1 MKKYTISLTNFK
13 LNRLRGLNLW
23 RVLLEKYTISSL
35 TKLSTRQT
43 QRPQGACPARNCIHL
58 LLNKLPIKQTQ
69 RPQGRRPKCRA
80 GACSV
85 RKVCPLLLI
94 KPTYLHVH
102 IHIQIRHVHL
112 YFRKNIV
119 LLMSYA
125 NSYSSC
131 QIDLQNGNRSQCA
144 TATQLAPKSHTKTKS
159 LLCLIKMLKMWIK
172 ILSQQQTQ
180 KTPTN
185 NAHKAP
191 ACRFYETHNS
201 KTPTC
206 LSCKNIFTA
215 PGLTPQRQHLH
226 VWI

>member
-1 MKKYTISLTNFK
+1 MQGVFCQKNEKIYHLLNQLSTRQTQRPQCRACSAREMKKYTISLTNFK

-58 LLNKLPIKQTQ
+58 LNKLPIKQTQ

-94 KPTYLHVH
+94 KPTYLH
-102 IHIQIRHVHL
+102 IQIRHVHL
-112 YFRKNIV
+112 HFRKNIV

-131 QIDLQNGNRSQCA
+131 QIDLQNGNHSQCA
-144 TATQLAPKSHTKTKS
+144 TATQLALKSHTKTKS
-159 LLCLIKMLKMWIK
+159 LLCLIKM
-172 ILSQQQTQ
+172 
-180 KTPTN
+180 
-185 NAHKAP
+185 
-191 ACRFYETHNS
+191 
-201 KTPTC
+201 
-206 LSCKNIFTA
+206 
-215 PGLTPQRQHLH
+215 
-226 VWI
+226 